1 MNIILFTFFFYPCTT
16 MFHYHK
22 ISVALGQS
30 IYSYYTRSFRV
41 TETF

>member
-1 MNIILFTFFFYPCTT
+1 MNITLFTFLSLYYYVPLSQD
-16 MFHYHK
+16 
-22 ISVALGQS
+22 SVALGQS